1 MDPWSLMRM
10 ARLFR
15 SFHSSIDLFSPYYS
29 RSRTIFTFV
38 CLLSLKRLVTTVL
51 TADKKDIGLQAS
63 IGPAMVN
70 ILANSRKATFSF
82 RRLKDLVCLYSSF
95 IRFLKDART
104 ESTAFGSSVGA
115 LRNRSPQSSTFF
127 FPHSTAF
134 FTFWHFV
141 GCHIGGGSACGI
153 SVSNSVLGAWLALLA
168 VLGAG
173 KGLGLGFP
181 LGWGTVGTRGVA
193 DSRFDLIRA
202 CLFSSRV
209 SYHIYYPYIF
219 KSLFFTLFWMKK
231 VYRLS
236 YHGFLKVCN
245 CQLFRAMHEFF
256 GLTFVF
262 ALAKVPACRSKADP
276 QIFSTAVYAFVI
288 SSYTRG

>member
-1 MDPWSLMRM
+1 MMRM

-38 CLLSLKRLVTTVL
+38 CPLSLKRLVTTVL
-51 TADKKDIGLQAS
+51 SADKKDIGLHPS
-63 IGPAMVN
+63 IGPSVVH
-70 ILANSRKATFSF
+70 ILANSRKAIFSF

-127 FPHSTAF
+127 FPHSKAF
-134 FTFWHFV
+134 FTFWYFV
-141 GCHIGGGSACGI
+141 GCNIGGGSACGI

-181 LGWGTVGTRGVA
+181 LG
-193 DSRFDLIRA
+193 
-202 CLFSSRV
+202 
-209 SYHIYYPYIF
+209 
-219 KSLFFTLFWMKK
+219 
-231 VYRLS
+231 
-236 YHGFLKVCN
+236 
-245 CQLFRAMHEFF
+245 
-256 GLTFVF
+256 
-262 ALAKVPACRSKADP
+262 
-276 QIFSTAVYAFVI
+276 
-288 SSYTRG
+288 